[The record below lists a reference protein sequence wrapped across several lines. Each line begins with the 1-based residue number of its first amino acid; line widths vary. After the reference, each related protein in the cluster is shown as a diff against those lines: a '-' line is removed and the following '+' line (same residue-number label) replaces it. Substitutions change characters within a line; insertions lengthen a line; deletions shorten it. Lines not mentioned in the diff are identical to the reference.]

1 MAQFNIEKKIVVKA
15 RKRYVGEDIV
25 TPAMYDGHQ
34 MGDGGSYITGLV
46 NGELIET
53 SKCALGFGPV
63 AVKTKILFIF
73 YYT

>member
-34 MGDGGSYITGLV
+34 MGYGGSYITGLV
-46 NGELIET
+46 NGELI
-53 SKCALGFGPV
+53 KGKNGKPLPLKQIGV
-63 AVKTKILFIF
+63 LK
-73 YYT
+73 